1 MEVESV
7 ELVVPVETLVELV
20 AVDEMTDDEAM
31 LDDED
36 EEELDCVPP
45 FLV

>member
-1 MEVESV
+1 VAVVEVESV

-20 AVDEMTDDEAM
+20 AVDKM
-31 LDDED
+31 LDDD